1 MAEQM
6 TSDVRALM
14 DRDPFDLS
22 TVADLRELLG
32 RDPSRYG
39 TLREAVQN
47 IKDRAR
53 DGKMDPDVH
62 LRLGVAE
69 VLHGHYNQALEHLG
83 QAGENGMAHFHR
95 GLALENLQR
104 WDEAADAFAT
114 AGESGYDPKLA
125 TLHRI
130 GALRRAGKVDQ
141 AREMLEKL
149 EGQADGTAEYHYQ
162 RGCMLADEGEQIR
175 AAGAFERALSLNRD
189 HTGAL
194 FQLAYINDLYG
205 NDDVAIDYYQQC
217 LRHPPVP
224 LAALINL
231 GILREDDQRYR
242 EAETYY
248 NQVLAHLGSEP
259 RARLYAKDCRASR
272 DMYYDESLEKQH
284 DRLRTLLEI
293 PVTDFE
299 LSVRSRN
306 CLRKMNIRTL
316 GDLTRTT
323 EAALLASKNFGETSL
338 SEIKQI
344 MDAKGLRLGMALE
357 ASERGAPPGGPA
369 LSRPSH
375 HPSAPMGPA
384 AVEISP
390 EERATLAKPISE
402 LNLSVRSR
410 KCMSKLNIQ
419 TIGDLLSRTGDE
431 LLECKNFG
439 VTSLNEVREKL
450 TEMGLKLRND

>member
-32 RDPSRYG
+32 RDPSRYQ

-47 IKDRAR
+47 IKDRAKGAAPVA
-53 DGKMDPDVH
+53 DAH

-69 VLHGHYNQALEHLG
+69 VLHGHYTQALDHL
-83 QAGENGMAHFHR
+83 QKAGDSGMAHFHR

-104 WDEAADAFAT
+104 WEQAADAFAA
-114 AGESGYDPKLA
+114 AGESGYDPRLA
-125 TLHRI
+125 ALHRA
-130 GALRRAGKVDQ
+130 GALRRGGKVDT
-141 AREMLEKL
+141 AHSMLQKL
-149 EGQADGTAEYHYQ
+149 GDKADGVAEYHYQ
-162 RGCMLADEGEQIR
+162 RGCLLADGGELAE
-175 AAGAFERALSLNRD
+175 AASAFERALSIDRD

-194 FQLAYINDLYG
+194 FQLAYINDLHG
-205 NDDVAIDYYQQC
+205 NDEIAVDYYRQC

-231 GILREDDQRYR
+231 GILLEDEQRYR
-242 EAETYY
+242 EAESFY
-248 NQVLAHLGSEP
+248 NQVLKHLGNEP
-259 RARLYAKDCRASR
+259 RARLFAKDCRASR
-272 DMYYDESLEKQH
+272 DMYYDEGLEKQYE
-284 DRLRTLLEI
+284 RLRTLLEI

-316 GDLTRTT
+316 GDLTRST
-323 EAALLASKNFGETSL
+323 EVALLASKNFGETSL

-344 MDAKGLRLGMALE
+344 MDTKGLRLGMALE
-357 ASERGAPPGGPA
+357 GADRPVGIS
-369 LSRPSH
+369 SRPH
-375 HPSAPMGPA
+375 APAVLGPP
-384 AVEISP
+384 VPEISP
-390 EERATLAKPISE
+390 EERAMLARPIGE
-402 LNLSVRSR
+402 LNLSVRAR
-410 KCMSKLNIQ
+410 KCMSKLNLQ
-419 TIGDLLSRTGDE
+419 TISDLTCRTGDE

-450 TEMGLKLRND
+450 TELGLKLRND

>member
-1 MAEQM
+1 MADQM

-14 DRDPFDLS
+14 DREPFDLS

-32 RDPSRYG
+32 RDPSRYR

-47 IKDRAR
+47 IRERHKG
-53 DGKMDPDVH
+53 GKLPPDVR

-69 VLHGHYNQALEHLG
+69 VLHGHYTEALEHLEE
-83 QAGENGMAHFHR
+83 AGDQGMAHFHR

-104 WDEAADAFAT
+104 WEEAADAFAA
-114 AGESGYDPKLA
+114 AGESGYDP
-125 TLHRI
+125 R
-130 GALRRAGKVDQ
+130 
-141 AREMLEKL
+141 
-149 EGQADGTAEYHYQ
+149 
-162 RGCMLADEGEQIR
+162 LADPAPGRRPPAGRQGRHRPLDAQEARRRRPTASPSTTISAAACSSTR
-175 AAGAFERALSLNRD
+175 ASGPTPPKAFERALELNRD

-194 FQLAYINDLYG
+194 FQLAYINDLHG
-205 NDDVAIDYYQQC
+205 NDEMAVDYYRQC
-217 LRHPPVP
+217 LRLPPVP

-231 GILREDDQRYR
+231 GILLEDDQRYR
-242 EAETYY
+242 DAETCY
-248 NQVLAHLGSEP
+248 NQVLAHLPSEP
-259 RARLYAKDCRASR
+259 RARLFAKDCRASR
-272 DMYYDESLEKQH
+272 DMYYDESLEKQY

-323 EAALLASKNFGETSL
+323 EIALLASKNFGETSL
-338 SEIKQI
+338 SEIKLI

-357 ASERGAPPGGPA
+357 GADKVIARPPQAPVPMGGP
-369 LSRPSH
+369 PTIE
-375 HPSAPMGPA
+375 M
-384 AVEISP
+384 SP
-390 EERATLAKPISE
+390 EERAILGRPISE

-419 TIGDLLSRTGDE
+419 TLGDLVSRSGDD
-431 LLECKNFG
+431 LMECKNFG

-450 TEMGLKLRND
+450 TEHGLKLRND

>member
-1 MAEQM
+1 MTDQM

-32 RDPSRYG
+32 RDPSRYR

-53 DGKMDPDVH
+53 GGELEPDLQ

-69 VLHGHYNQALEHLG
+69 VLHGHYLQALEHLEK
-83 QAGENGMAHFHR
+83 AGDSGMAHFHR

-104 WDEAADAFAT
+104 WDEAADAFAA
-114 AGESGYDPKLA
+114 AGASDYDAKLA
-125 TLHRI
+125 TLHRA
-130 GALRRAGKVDQ
+130 GAMRRAGKPDV
-141 AREMLEKL
+141 ARSLLKEL
-149 EGQADGTAEYHYQ
+149 EGQADGKAEYHYQ
-162 RGCMLADEGEQIR
+162 IGCLLADDREQIE
-175 AAGAFERALSLNRD
+175 AAAAFERALELDRD

-205 NDDVAIDYYQQC
+205 NDEDAVNYYRQC

-231 GILREDDQRYR
+231 GILLEDDQRYR
-242 EAETYY
+242 EAETFY
-248 NQVLAHLGSEP
+248 NQVLDHLGNEP

-272 DMYYDESLEKQH
+272 DMYYDESLEKQY

-323 EAALLASKNFGETSL
+323 EVALLASKNFGETSL

-344 MDAKGLRLGMALE
+344 MDTKGLRLGMALE
-357 ASERGAPPGGPA
+357 SAERGAA
-369 LSRPSH
+369 LARPTH
-375 HPSAPMGPA
+375 HAPVPSGPSA
-384 AVEISP
+384 VEVSP
-390 EERATLAKPISE
+390 EERAILGKPISE

-410 KCMSKLNIQ
+410 KCMSKLNLQ
-419 TIGDLLSRTGDE
+419 TIGDLVSRTGDE

-450 TEMGLKLRND
+450 SEMGLKLRND